1 MRRTVV
7 VLVVSMLAVMGEAR
21 AQAVADQKLWLS
33 GAAEIPLAD
42 AVRADLGGTL
52 RAGADSGYDQFRIDT
67 GLSFRASGYLGFAAG
82 YSYMLRDGSPALD
95 TADDTRHRLTG
106 DVKLRARPGRLELS
120 YRARLQLTTSEVDST
135 RLHLRNKV
143 EVGYQASRRLT
154 PFVAVEGIHLL
165 DPVAEYR
172 ETRVYLGADVRL
184 DKRFALTAYYLRQQ
198 ETNVGR
204 PEENNVLGLD
214 LTYAVRRAGKDKG
227 KGKGDRPVTTD

>member
-7 VLVVSMLAVMGEAR
+7 VLVALIFVAVGEAR

-33 GAAEIPLAD
+33 GAAEIPLTE
-42 AVRADLGGTL
+42 AVRADVGGTL
-52 RAGADSGYDQFRIDT
+52 RAGADSGYDQLRLDT

-95 TADDTRHRLTG
+95 TVDDTRHRLTG

-143 EVGYQASRRLT
+143 AVGYQASKRLT
-154 PFVAVEGIHLL
+154 PYLAFEGIHLL

-172 ETRVYLGADVRL
+172 ESRFYLGVDVRV
-184 DKRFALTAYYLRQQ
+184 DRRFELGVYYLRQV
-198 ETNVGR
+198 ETNVSR
-204 PEENNVLGLD
+204 PEENHVLGLD
-214 LTYAVRRAGKDKG
+214 LTYLVRRGGKAKRAAD
-227 KGKGDRPVTTD
+227 